1 MKTFREFILEASSEE
16 AEKKNVLQKIIL
28 MSGVLEILAAE
39 NGLLKENQ
47 QYRDRVKEGLKI

>member
-1 MKTFREFILEASSEE
+1 
-16 AEKKNVLQKIIL
+16 